1 MNAPTRPLPL
11 LTAQNELYWTSGAD
25 GRLRFQRCVACRGLV
40 HPPKPACPYCRG
52 GATEIAE
59 VSGEGTLS
67 ASFVPEIALDPYA
80 YLALLRLAIQVKD
93 EQHIS
98 SIELLQ
104 RFQIERWLAEAAD
117 KPLAIGTNI
126 RLIEQLAVLTGRPID
141 LVDLQLADGLILNQ
155 VLVEGRLLFCRDR
168 ALYARLMQR
177 MIFDQED
184 AMRYHRR
191 ILAVRRNAWISA

>member
-1 MNAPTRPLPL
+1 MKHD
-11 LTAQNELYWTSGAD
+11 ELMD
-25 GRLRFQRCVACRGLV
+25 DI
-40 HPPKPACPYCRG
+40 
-52 GATEIAE
+52 ATLFAREAGIK
-59 VSGEGTLS
+59 
-67 ASFVPEIALDPYA
+67 
-80 YLALLRLAIQVKD
+80 LALIFGSLAKGRTRSDSDVD
-93 EQHIS
+93 V
-98 SIELLQ
+98 
-104 RFQIERWLAEAAD
+104 AVAAD
-117 KPLAIGTNI
+117 KPLAIGTKI